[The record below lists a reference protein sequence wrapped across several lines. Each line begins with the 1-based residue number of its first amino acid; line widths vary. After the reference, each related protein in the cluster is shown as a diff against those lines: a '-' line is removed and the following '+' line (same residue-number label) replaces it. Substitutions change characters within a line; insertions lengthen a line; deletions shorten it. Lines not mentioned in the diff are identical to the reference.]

1 MEQAGHWRKSPLS
14 QINERNL
21 IIAMAAEEQA
31 QVAREVDRN
40 LVSIGDLS
48 SETSSGS
55 IQTAS
60 ATAELA
66 SLATGLKHLT
76 MRFRL

>member
-14 QINERNL
+14 RINERNL
-21 IIAMAAEEQA
+21 MIAMAAEKLA

-40 LVSIGDLS
+40 LVSIRDLS

-55 IQTAS
+55 SQTAS

-66 SLATGLKHLT
+66 SLATG
-76 MRFRL
+76 